1 VRQTTDR
8 VDRWRR
14 MRRAANDA
22 FSLKAVERYQPLQ
35 TKAAIRTVLDIVSQ
49 PQQWKESIEL

>member
-1 VRQTTDR
+1 
-8 VDRWRR
+8 

-35 TKAAIRTVLDIVSQ
+35 TKAAIRTLLDIISQ
-49 PQQWKESIEL
+49 PDQWKKSIEL